1 MMSPPPN
8 QLVYTEK
15 QKFMLRAHIYQAR
28 SLIGSDASG
37 LSGNEKFH
45 RDSFLSFQGL
55 IDISPHVGNILRIE
69 DSRTKMRFIYGLFL
83 F

>member
-8 QLVYTEK
+8 QLVYTDK

-37 LSGNEKFH
+37 LSGKDY
-45 RDSFLSFQGL
+45 DSFLTQRIFNG
-55 IDISPHVGNILRIE
+55 HV
-69 DSRTKMRFIYGLFL
+69 SIYK
-83 F
+83 